1 VQPLLVDTIAA
12 VLAAAA
18 LTVVWLIARRWWIS
32 RTRLTFEL
40 SVSLRAGRGS
50 AGPSGRGWALGVGRY
65 DQDRLEWFRVFSF
78 SLRPEQTFDRT
89 YLRVLGSREPQGSE
103 AFALFSGHVV
113 VECDTRDGPMQLAM
127 SPQSLTA
134 MMAWLEAAPPG
145 RGASQAG

>member
-1 VQPLLVDTIAA
+1 MQPLVVDIIAA
-12 VLAAAA
+12 VLGAAV
-18 LTVVWLIARRWWIS
+18 LSVVWLIARRWWIS

-40 SVSLRAGRGS
+40 SVAVRPRPS
-50 AGPSGRGWALGVGRY
+50 AEQPSGRGWALGIGRY
-65 DQDRLEWFRVFSF
+65 DQDRLEWFPVFSF

-89 YLRVLGSREPQGSE
+89 HLRVRGSRDPQGAE
-103 AFALFSGHVV
+103 TLALFSGHVV

-145 RGASQAG
+145 RSASQAG